1 MKSKKKSI
9 RQVMKH
15 YENLARRDEGARWQ
29 KRRRMSDHQANAFFV
44 GVMLDQGQDLDR
56 AWDAGRH
63 FCSWFDTDSNLWNQV
78 ASTPL
83 RSLRRISRVGFDEGE
98 ESRWRGAY
106 ACRNVN
112 KFPDWIKASAKL
124 ILEKYD
130 GDARKIWKGTKA
142 EDVGELYDRFH
153 EFPGIGDALAKMA
166 QFILVRSYGV
176 GGGEKNK
183 SKMRVKPDVHVR
195 RVAYRIGLTTR
206 TRPPKAVAEEI
217 EELRLN
223 SPADF
228 DWAVLDIGRNFCKKT
243 LPLCTECPVVPT
255 CQKQGVA

>member
-1 MKSKKKSI
+1 ME
-9 RQVMKH
+9 H
-15 YENLARRDEGARWQ
+15 YESLQGRDEGARWR
-29 KRRRMSDHQANAFFV
+29 KRRRMSDHEANAFFV

-63 FCSWFDTDSNLWNQV
+63 FCSRFDSESNLWNQV

-83 RSLRRISRVGFDEGE
+83 GSLRRISRVGFDEGAD
-98 ESRWRGAY
+98 SYWQGAY

-112 KFPDWIKASAKL
+112 KFPNWIKASAKL

-130 GDARKIWKGTKA
+130 GDARKIWNGTKA
-142 EDVGELYDRFH
+142 KDVGELYDRFH

-183 SKMRVKPDVHVR
+183 ARMRVKPDVHVR
-195 RVAYRIGLTTR
+195 RVAYRIGLTTQM
-206 TRPPKAVAEEI
+206 RPKPVADEI
-217 EELRLN
+217 EALGLD

-228 DWAVLDIGRNFCKKT
+228 DWAVLDIGRNFCKRT
-243 LPLCTECPVVPT
+243 LPLCGECPIVPT